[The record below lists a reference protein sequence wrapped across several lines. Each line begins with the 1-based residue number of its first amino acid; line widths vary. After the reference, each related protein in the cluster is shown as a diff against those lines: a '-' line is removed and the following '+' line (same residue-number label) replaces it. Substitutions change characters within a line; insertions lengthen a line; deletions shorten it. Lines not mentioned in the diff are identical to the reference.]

1 MTDWSKAFEV
11 CISGIFGV
19 YLVMGLLLVLTLA
32 STRIID
38 AIEQRLKRK
47 DEGQNEELKPQT
59 VAVKD

>member
-11 CISGIFGV
+11 FFSGIFGV

-38 AIEQRLKRK
+38 AVENRLKRK
-47 DEGQNEELKPQT
+47 DEGQNEELKPQA